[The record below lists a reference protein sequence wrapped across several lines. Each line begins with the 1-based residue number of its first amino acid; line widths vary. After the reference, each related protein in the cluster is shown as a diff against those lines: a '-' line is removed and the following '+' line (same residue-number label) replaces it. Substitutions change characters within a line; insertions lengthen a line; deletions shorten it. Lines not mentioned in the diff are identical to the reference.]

1 MRYNRKNT
9 LPHGIPRTW
18 PTSIPSS
25 PSPKPAASPRP
36 AERLHLTQ
44 PAVSKRIA
52 GLEQQLDTRL
62 FDRLGREVS
71 LTEAGRALLPRAY
84 QILNVLDDTRR
95 ALTNLNGEVSGRLTL
110 ATSHHIGLHRL
121 PPLLRAFT
129 RVSIRRWRWI
139 SSSSTRKWPMKKI
152 LHGRAE
158 LAVITLAPETRE
170 PVHAVAVWDDPLD
183 FVAAP
188 EHPLARNG
196 AVTLADVAL
205 HPAVFPGG
213 NTFTHHI
220 VQGLFQAQ
228 GLTPNI
234 AMSTNYLETIKMM
247 VSIGLAWSVL
257 PRTMLDDQ
265 VVRLPLPGIQ
275 LQRRLGYILHRER
288 TLSNAA
294 RAFMAPCSTHNA
306 CLDSKAAANVAP

>member
-1 MRYNRKNT
+1 MDLANLNAFIAIAET
-9 LPHGIPRTW
+9 GSFSLAG
-18 PTSIPSS
+18 
-25 PSPKPAASPRP
+25 
-36 AERLHLTQ
+36 ERLHLTQ

-52 GLEQQLDTRL
+52 GLEQQLKVRL
-62 FDRLGREVS
+62 FDRLGREIG

-84 QILNVLDDTRR
+84 QILGVLDDTRR
-95 ALTNLNGEVSGRLTL
+95 ALTNLSGEISGRLTL

-129 RVSIRRWRWI
+129 RSHPEVALDIQFLDSEVAYEEV
-139 SSSSTRKWPMKKI
+139 

-170 PVHAVAVWDDPLD
+170 PVRAVMVWDDPLD

-188 EHPLARNG
+188 EHPLARSG
-196 AVTLADVAL
+196 SISLADVAR

-220 VQGLFQAQ
+220 VRRLFEAE

-234 AMSTNYLETIKMM
+234 GMSTNYLETIKMM
-247 VSIGLAWSVL
+247 VSIGIAWSVL

-265 VVRLPLPGIQ
+265 VARLPLPGIQ
-275 LQRRLGYILHRER
+275 LDRQLGYILHSER

-294 RAFMAPCSTHNA
+294 RAFMALLDNQRKQNA
-306 CLDSKAAANVAP
+306 SGKGLLS

>member
-1 MRYNRKNT
+1 MLELRHLKT
-9 LPHGIPRTW
+9 LHALRETD
-18 PTSIPSS
+18 SLVE
-25 PSPKPAASPRP
+25 A

-84 QILNVLDDTRR
+84 QILNVLEDTRR

-129 RVSIRRWRWI
+129 RQHPQVALDIQFLDSEVAYEE
-139 SSSSTRKWPMKKI
+139 I

-294 RAFMAPCSTHNA
+294 RAFMAL
-306 CLDSKAAANVAP
+306 LDAQRLPRQQSSG

>member
-1 MRYNRKNT
+1 MD
-9 LPHGIPRTW
+9 L
-18 PTSIPSS
+18 
-25 PSPKPAASPRP
+25 ASLN
-36 AERLHLTQ
+36 AFIAIAETGSFSGAGERLHLTQ
-44 PAVSKRIA
+44 PAISKRIA
-52 GLEQQLDTRL
+52 SLEQQLNVRL

-129 RVSIRRWRWI
+129 RAHPQVALDIQFLDSEVAYEE
-139 SSSSTRKWPMKKI
+139 I

-158 LAVITLAPETRE
+158 LAVITLAPETHA
-170 PVHAVAVWDDPLD
+170 PVKAVAVWDDPLD

-188 EHPLARNG
+188 EHPLARSG
-196 AVTLADVAL
+196 AISLADVAR

-220 VQGLFQAQ
+220 VSKLFAAE

-234 AMSTNYLETIKMM
+234 GMSTNYLETIKMM

-257 PRTMLDDQ
+257 PRTMLDEQ
-265 VVRLPLPGIQ
+265 VARLPLPGIQ
-275 LQRRLGYILHRER
+275 LSRQLGYILHTER

-294 RAFMAPCSTHNA
+294 KAFMAL
-306 CLDSKAAANVAP
+306 LDAQRESLA

>member
-1 MRYNRKNT
+1 MDLAT
-9 LPHGIPRTW
+9 LGAFIAIAETG
-18 PTSIPSS
+18 SFSG
-25 PSPKPAASPRP
+25 AAQ
-36 AERLHLTQ
+36 RLFLTQ
-44 PAVSKRIA
+44 PAISKRVA
-52 GLEQQLDTRL
+52 NLEQQLDTRL
-62 FDRLGREVS
+62 FDRLGREVT

-95 ALTNLNGEVSGRLTL
+95 ALTNLSGEVGGRLTL

-121 PPLLRAFT
+121 PPVLRAFT
-129 RVSIRRWRWI
+129 RQYPQVALDIQFLDSEAAYDEV
-139 SSSSTRKWPMKKI
+139 

-158 LAVITLAPETRE
+158 IAVITLAPEPHALIRAT
-170 PVHAVAVWDDPLD
+170 PVWRDWLD
-183 FVAAP
+183 FVASP
-188 EHPLARNG
+188 EHPLANDRT
-196 AVTLADVAL
+196 VSLADVAR

-220 VQGLFQAQ
+220 VHRLFESQ

-257 PRTMLDDQ
+257 PRTMLDEQ
-265 VVRLPLPGIQ
+265 VASIALPGIELSRQ
-275 LQRRLGYILHRER
+275 LGYILHTER

-294 RAFMAPCSTHNA
+294 RAFMAL
-306 CLDSKAAANVAP
+306 LDAHAVPG

>member
-1 MRYNRKNT
+1 MDLANLNAFIAIAEA
-9 LPHGIPRTW
+9 G
-18 PTSIPSS
+18 SFSE
-25 PSPKPAASPRP
+25 A

-121 PPLLRAFT
+121 PALLRAFT
-129 RVSIRRWRWI
+129 RAHPQVALDIQFLDSEVAYEEV
-139 SSSSTRKWPMKKI
+139 

-170 PVHAVAVWDDPLD
+170 PIRAVAVWDDPLD

-188 EHPLARNG
+188 EHPLARSQ
-196 AVTLADVAL
+196 VISMADVAQ

-220 VQGLFQAQ
+220 VQRLFEAQ

-265 VVRLPLPGIQ
+265 VARLPIPGIQ
-275 LQRRLGYILHRER
+275 LTRQLGYILHTER

-294 RAFMAPCSTHNA
+294 RAFMDL
-306 CLDSKAAANVAP
+306 LDSQRDDLA

>member
-1 MRYNRKNT
+1 MDLAT
-9 LPHGIPRTW
+9 LNAFIAIAELG
-18 PTSIPSS
+18 SFSE
-25 PSPKPAASPRP
+25 A

-52 GLEQQLDTRL
+52 SLEQQLSVRL

-95 ALTNLNGEVSGRLTL
+95 ALTNLNGEISGRLTL

-129 RVSIRRWRWI
+129 RAHPQVALDIQFLDSEVAYEEV
-139 SSSSTRKWPMKKI
+139 

-188 EHPLARNG
+188 EHPLARSK
-196 AVTLADVAL
+196 AISLADVAH

-220 VQGLFQAQ
+220 VRRLFEAQ

-257 PRTMLDDQ
+257 PRTMLDEQ
-265 VVRLPLPGIQ
+265 VARLPLPGIQ
-275 LQRRLGYILHRER
+275 LTRQLGYISHTER

-294 RAFMAPCSTHNA
+294 RAFMNL
-306 CLDSKAAANVAP
+306 LDAQRDGLAMASN

>member
-1 MRYNRKNT
+1 MDLAT
-9 LPHGIPRTW
+9 LNAFIAIAELG
-18 PTSIPSS
+18 SFSE
-25 PSPKPAASPRP
+25 A

-52 GLEQQLDTRL
+52 SLEQQLSVRL

-95 ALTNLNGEVSGRLTL
+95 ALTNLNGEISGRLTL

-129 RVSIRRWRWI
+129 RAHPQVALDIQFLDSEVAYEEV
-139 SSSSTRKWPMKKI
+139 

-170 PVHAVAVWDDPLD
+170 PVHAVVVWDDPLD

-188 EHPLARNG
+188 EHPLARSQ
-196 AVTLADVAL
+196 AISLADVAH

-220 VQGLFQAQ
+220 VRRLFEAQ

-257 PRTMLDDQ
+257 PRTMLDEQ
-265 VVRLPLPGIQ
+265 VARLPLPGIQ
-275 LQRRLGYILHRER
+275 LTRQLGYISHTDR

-294 RAFMAPCSTHNA
+294 RAFMNL
-306 CLDSKAAANVAP
+306 LDAQRDGLAQASG

>member
-1 MRYNRKNT
+1 MDLAT
-9 LPHGIPRTW
+9 LNAFIAIAELG
-18 PTSIPSS
+18 SFSE
-25 PSPKPAASPRP
+25 A
-36 AERLHLTQ
+36 AERLYLTQ

-52 GLEQQLDTRL
+52 SLEQQLSVRL

-95 ALTNLNGEVSGRLTL
+95 ALTNLNGEISGRLTL

-129 RVSIRRWRWI
+129 RAHPQVALDIQFLDSEVAYEEV
-139 SSSSTRKWPMKKI
+139 

-188 EHPLARNG
+188 EHPLARSQ
-196 AVTLADVAL
+196 AISLADVAH

-220 VQGLFQAQ
+220 VRRLFEAQ

-257 PRTMLDDQ
+257 PRTMLDEQ
-265 VVRLPLPGIQ
+265 VARLPLPGIQ
-275 LQRRLGYILHRER
+275 LTRQLGYISHTDR

-294 RAFMAPCSTHNA
+294 RAFMNL
-306 CLDSKAAANVAP
+306 LDAQRDGLAMAND

>member
-1 MRYNRKNT
+1 MDLANLNAFIAIAES
-9 LPHGIPRTW
+9 G
-18 PTSIPSS
+18 SFSE
-25 PSPKPAASPRP
+25 A

-52 GLEQQLDTRL
+52 SLEQQLDMRL
-62 FDRLGREVS
+62 FDRLGREIN

-95 ALTNLNGEVSGRLTL
+95 ALSNLNGEITGRLTL

-121 PPLLRAFT
+121 PPILRAFT
-129 RVSIRRWRWI
+129 RAHPQVALDIQFLDSEVAYEE
-139 SSSSTRKWPMKKI
+139 I

-170 PVHAVAVWDDPLD
+170 PVRAVAVWDDPLD

-188 EHPLARNG
+188 EHPLILNG
-196 AVTLADVAL
+196 IASLADIAH
-205 HPAVFPGG
+205 HPAVFPGD

-220 VQGLFQAQ
+220 VQRLFEAA

-234 AMSTNYLETIKMM
+234 GMSTNYLETIKMM

-257 PRTMLDDQ
+257 PRTMLDEQ
-265 VVRLPLPGIQ
+265 VTRLPLPGIQ
-275 LQRRLGYILHRER
+275 LRRQLGYILHRER

-294 RAFMAPCSTHNA
+294 RAFMAL
-306 CLDSKAAANVAP
+306 LDEQRSLLV

>member
-1 MRYNRKNT
+1 MDLANLNAFIAIAEA
-9 LPHGIPRTW
+9 G
-18 PTSIPSS
+18 SFSE
-25 PSPKPAASPRP
+25 AG
-36 AERLHLTQ
+36 ERLHLTQ

-52 GLEQQLDTRL
+52 GLEQQLNVRL
-62 FDRLGREVS
+62 SDRIGREVS

-95 ALTNLNGEVSGRLTL
+95 ALTNLNGEISGRLTL

-129 RVSIRRWRWI
+129 RAHPQVALDIQFLDSEVAYEEV
-139 SSSSTRKWPMKKI
+139 

-158 LAVITLAPETRE
+158 LAVITLAPETRS
-170 PVHAVAVWDDPLD
+170 PVAATAIWDDVLD

-196 AVTLADVAL
+196 AVNLADVAR
-205 HPAVFPGG
+205 HPAVFPGD

-220 VQGLFQAQ
+220 VRRLFEAEGLK
-228 GLTPNI
+228 PNI
-234 AMSTNYLETIKMM
+234 GMSTNYLETIKMM
-247 VSIGLAWSVL
+247 VSIGIAWSVL
-257 PRTMLDDQ
+257 PRTMLDSQ
-265 VVRLPLPGIQ
+265 VAALPLPGVQ
-275 LQRRLGYILHRER
+275 LMRRLGYIVHTER

-294 RAFMAPCSTHNA
+294 RAFIALLEEQRH
-306 CLDSKAAANVAP
+306 

>member
-1 MRYNRKNT
+1 MDLANLNAFIAIAEA
-9 LPHGIPRTW
+9 G
-18 PTSIPSS
+18 SFS
-25 PSPKPAASPRP
+25 AAG
-36 AERLHLTQ
+36 ERLHLTQ

-52 GLEQQLDTRL
+52 GLEQQLNVRL

-95 ALTNLNGEVSGRLTL
+95 ALTNLTGEVTGRLTL

-121 PPLLRAFT
+121 PTLLRAFT
-129 RVSIRRWRWI
+129 KNYPDVALDIQFLDSEVAYEE
-139 SSSSTRKWPMKKI
+139 I

-158 LAVITLAPETRE
+158 LAVITLAPE
-170 PVHAVAVWDDPLD
+170 PHALVKAVRVWDDPLD

-188 EHPLARNG
+188 EHPLATQKN
-196 AVTLADVAL
+196 VSLADIAGY
-205 HPAVFPGG
+205 PAVFPGE

-220 VQGLFQAQ
+220 VSALCEAQ
-228 GLTPNI
+228 GLKPNI
-234 AMSTNYLETIKMM
+234 AMSTNYMETIKMM

-257 PRTMLDDQ
+257 PRTMLDEQ
-265 VVRLPLPGIQ
+265 VTPIPLPGIQ
-275 LQRRLGYILHRER
+275 LRRQLGYIVHTER

-294 RAFMAPCSTHNA
+294 RAFMAL
-306 CLDSKAAANVAP
+306 LDAQAAQLQPL

>member
-1 MRYNRKNT
+1 MDLANLNAF
-9 LPHGIPRTW
+9 LAIAECG
-18 PTSIPSS
+18 SFSG
-25 PSPKPAASPRP
+25 AG
-36 AERLHLTQ
+36 ERLHLTQ
-44 PAVSKRIA
+44 PAISKRIA
-52 GLEQQLDTRL
+52 GLEQQLNVRL

-95 ALTNLNGEVSGRLTL
+95 ALTNLTGEVSGRLTL

-121 PPLLRAFT
+121 PPVLRAFT
-129 RVSIRRWRWI
+129 KRYPDVALDIQFLDSEVAYEE
-139 SSSSTRKWPMKKI
+139 I

-158 LAVITLAPETRE
+158 LAVITLAPEPHTLVRAV
-170 PVHAVAVWDDPLD
+170 PVWTDPLD
-183 FVAAP
+183 FVVAP
-188 EHPLARNG
+188 EHPLALNG
-196 AVTLADVAL
+196 AVSLADIAY

-220 VQGLFQAQ
+220 VQRLFEAQ
-228 GLTPNI
+228 GLTANI

-265 VVRLPLPGIQ
+265 VHSIALPGIQ
-275 LQRRLGYILHRER
+275 LSRQLGYIVHTER

-294 RAFMAPCSTHNA
+294 RAFMAL
-306 CLDSKAAANVAP
+306 LDAEPDTLAG

>member
-1 MRYNRKNT
+1 MDLAT
-9 LPHGIPRTW
+9 LNAFIAIAELG
-18 PTSIPSS
+18 SFSE
-25 PSPKPAASPRP
+25 A
-36 AERLHLTQ
+36 AERLFLTQ

-52 GLEQQLDTRL
+52 SLEQQLNVRL

-95 ALTNLNGEVSGRLTL
+95 ALTNLNGEISGRLTL

-129 RVSIRRWRWI
+129 RAHPQVALDIQFLDSEVAYEEV
-139 SSSSTRKWPMKKI
+139 

-196 AVTLADVAL
+196 AVSLADVAH

-220 VQGLFQAQ
+220 VRRLFEAQ

-265 VVRLPLPGIQ
+265 VARLPLPGIQ
-275 LQRRLGYILHRER
+275 LTRQLGYISHTER

-294 RAFMAPCSTHNA
+294 RAFMNL
-306 CLDSKAAANVAP
+306 LDAQRDGLAQASG

>member
-1 MRYNRKNT
+1 MD
-9 LPHGIPRTW
+9 L
-18 PTSIPSS
+18 
-25 PSPKPAASPRP
+25 ASLN
-36 AERLHLTQ
+36 AFIAIAETGSFSEAGERLHLTQ

-52 GLEQQLDTRL
+52 GLEQQLNVRL

-84 QILNVLDDTRR
+84 QILGVLEDTRR
-95 ALTNLNGEVSGRLTL
+95 ALSNLHGDISGRLTL

-129 RVSIRRWRWI
+129 RAYPRVALDIKFLDSEVAYEE
-139 SSSSTRKWPMKKI
+139 I

-158 LAVITLAPETRE
+158 LAVITLAPQTAA
-170 PVHAVAVWDDPLD
+170 PVKAVQVWDDPLD

-196 AVTLADVAL
+196 AVTLADVAR

-220 VQGLFQAQ
+220 VRRLFEAE

-234 AMSTNYLETIKMM
+234 GMSTNYLETIKMM

-257 PRTMLDDQ
+257 PRTMLDEQ
-265 VVRLPLPGIQ
+265 VARLPLPGIQ
-275 LQRRLGYILHRER
+275 LSRQLGYILHTER

-294 RAFMAPCSTHNA
+294 KAFMTLLDAQRDGLAQAPRQRLT
-306 CLDSKAAANVAP
+306 

>member
-1 MRYNRKNT
+1 MDLANLNAFIAVAE
-9 LPHGIPRTW
+9 LCSFSEAG
-18 PTSIPSS
+18 
-25 PSPKPAASPRP
+25 
-36 AERLHLTQ
+36 ERLYLTQ

-52 GLEQQLDTRL
+52 SLEQQLRVRL
-62 FDRLGREVS
+62 FDRLGREVN

-84 QILNVLDDTRR
+84 QILNVLEDTRR
-95 ALTNLNGEVSGRLTL
+95 ALTNLNGEISGRLTL

-129 RVSIRRWRWI
+129 RAHPQVALDIQFLDSEVAYDEV
-139 SSSSTRKWPMKKI
+139 

-158 LAVITLAPETRE
+158 LAVITLAPDIRQTLHS
-170 PVHAVAVWDDPLD
+170 VNVWDDPLD
-183 FVAAP
+183 FVSAP
-188 EHPLARNG
+188 EHPLASSPS
-196 AVTLADVAL
+196 VSLAEIAR

-220 VQGLFQAQ
+220 VQRLFEAE
-228 GLTPNI
+228 GLTANI

-257 PRTMLDDQ
+257 PRAMLDEQ

-275 LQRRLGYILHRER
+275 LSRRLGYIVHAER

-294 RAFMAPCSTHNA
+294 RAFMQLLDRQRDTLPQGQECS
-306 CLDSKAAANVAP
+306 